1 MKQYFMIAFAI
12 LLVPGIAACA
22 PVAPMTE
29 QPTPTLEPAS
39 TDPYHALRLTTET
52 GIQPIDQVLN
62 AVASGDPQA
71 VRAAIEFIDAECTQQ
86 EGLGGPPKC
95 REGEAEGTLVE
106 VLAFLGSEG
115 GHLRKDELEN
125 GLAINATGIYAVYE
139 VNTAVVSS
147 EQYYPVGNYVILFVD
162 EENRS
167 GTALRI
173 GERGIV
179 RVDTLFDTS
188 PESLDAMIERE
199 ASRVILAPK
208 S

>member
-1 MKQYFMIAFAI
+1 MKQYFLIAFAV
-12 LLVPGIAACA
+12 LLISGIAACA
-22 PVAPMTE
+22 PAAPVTE
-29 QPTPTLEPAS
+29 QPTPPLEPAS
-39 TDPYHALRLTTET
+39 TEPYHALRLTTKT
-52 GIQPIDQVLN
+52 GIQTIDQVLN
-62 AVASGDPQA
+62 AVASGDPQS
-71 VRAAIEFIDAECTQQ
+71 VTAAIEFIDAECTQQ
-86 EGLGGPPKC
+86 EGMGGPPKC
-95 REGEAEGTLVE
+95 REGEAEGTPVE

-167 GTALRI
+167 GTALRV